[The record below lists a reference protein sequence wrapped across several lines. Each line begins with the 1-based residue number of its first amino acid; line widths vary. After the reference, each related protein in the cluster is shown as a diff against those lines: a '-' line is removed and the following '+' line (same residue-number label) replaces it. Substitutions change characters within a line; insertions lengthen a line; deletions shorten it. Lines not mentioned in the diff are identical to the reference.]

1 MAKVE
6 SFTIYRKISYPGSRK
21 GQEEMFEHGH
31 IVTQPVFFLFIA
43 FSCILTIG
51 YFWGRRQNKRVF
63 LSAFNDLVDVV
74 KPDDQTFTNIG
85 GVVGYHANLF
95 IKKRGPISQID
106 ATITLLPRHSWLYM
120 PISKLIMKYDR
131 LFITLYLRHRPP
143 GEAHLIEAKYASFRG
158 PKITNVHRFDRE
170 EITWGAYDFYL
181 YYERAEMHDHFMK
194 FIDNNPDPGL
204 VRHIAIVPGQ
214 RKGFIFMIPQKGQVK
229 KDLAPIYQWIPSVIE
244 E

>member
-1 MAKVE
+1 
-6 SFTIYRKISYPGSRK
+6 
-21 GQEEMFEHGH
+21 MFEHGH

-95 IKKRGPISQID
+95 IKKRGPISQVD

-131 LFITLYLRHRPP
+131 LFITLYMRHRPP
-143 GEAHLIEAKYASFRG
+143 AEAHLIEAKYASFRG

-214 RKGFIFMIPQKGQVK
+214 RKCFIFMIPQKGQVK

-244 E
+244 D

>member
-1 MAKVE
+1 
-6 SFTIYRKISYPGSRK
+6 
-21 GQEEMFEHGH
+21 MFEHGH

-63 LSAFNDLVDVV
+63 LAAFNDLVDVV

-131 LFITLYLRHRPP
+131 LFITFYMRHRPP
-143 GEAHLIEAKYASFRG
+143 AEAHLIEAKYASFRG

-214 RKGFIFMIPQKGQVK
+214 RKCFIFMIPQKGQVK

-244 E
+244 D

>member
-1 MAKVE
+1 MTKVE
-6 SFTIYRKISYPGSRK
+6 SSTIYRKISYPGSRK

-143 GEAHLIEAKYASFRG
+143 AEAHLIEAKYASFRG